1 MARMI
6 VLLSGPVS
14 SGKSTLA
21 DALVQQAGFQ
31 LIKTW
36 EMLTERAPEVA
47 RERAALQRLGEQL
60 DIDTRGDWVATDLSR
75 RARTLPEQALIVID
89 AVRIPGQVEAV
100 RRSFGPRVLHVHL
113 TAPEEILER
122 RYKHR
127 RRGDIKE
134 LASYTAVQDS
144 KTERDVDQ
152 LGDIADVVI
161 DTNRCTKED
170 VFVRAASHLGLFG
183 RGYPRLVDVLVG
195 GEFGSEGKGQVAAYL
210 SREYDLLIRV
220 GGPNAG
226 HKVYEEPDPY
236 TFHILPSGS
245 RASTAQLVLGPGTV
259 IHIPTLLKEIAE
271 CDISA
276 DRLSIDPQ
284 AMLISEDDRK
294 NEAALVK
301 AIGSTGQ
308 GVGYATAR
316 RILHRGVNPVALAR
330 DASELRPFIR
340 ETWRVIEERC
350 RDQSRILLEGTQ
362 GTGLSLYHGFY
373 PHVTSRDTTVAGC
386 LAEAGLSPSR
396 VRKVIMVCRTY
407 PIRVQDPDAD
417 GKTSGPMSQEISLTE
432 IARRSGLSL
441 AELQKTERTSTTNR
455 ARRICEFDWTLLKK
469 AAFLNAPTDIALT
482 FVDYL
487 HKDNRNA
494 RRFEQLT
501 LETLRFIQEVE
512 RISEAPVSLISTR
525 FHSRSIIDRRS
536 W

>member
-6 VLLSGPVS
+6 VVLSGPVS

-21 DALVQQAGFQ
+21 GALVRQAGFE

-36 EMLTERAPEVA
+36 ELLKERAPHVA
-47 RERAALQRLGEQL
+47 LERSALQQLGEAL
-60 DIDTRGDWVATDLSR
+60 DRDTKGDWVAVDISR
-75 RARTLPEQALIVID
+75 KARILPEPAMIVID
-89 AVRIPGQVEAV
+89 AVRIAAQVDAV
-100 RRSFGPRVLHVHL
+100 RRSFGPRVIHVHL
-113 TAPEEILER
+113 TAPEDVLGR
-122 RYKHR
+122 RYKQR

-134 LASYTAVQDS
+134 LASYSDVQAS
-144 KTERDVDQ
+144 KTEREVDQ
-152 LGDIADVVI
+152 LAGIADVVI
-161 DTNRCTKED
+161 DSNRCTMED

-183 RGYPRLVDVLVG
+183 RGYDRLVDVIIG

-226 HKVYEEPDPY
+226 HKVFEEPEPF
-236 TFHILPSGS
+236 TFHSLPSGS
-245 RASTAQLVLGPGTV
+245 RASTAQLALGPGAV
-259 IHIPTLLKEIAE
+259 IYVPSLLKEIAD
-271 CDISA
+271 CQIGA

-284 AMLISEDDRK
+284 AMLISDADKATEC
-294 NEAALVK
+294 ELVK

-308 GVGYATAR
+308 GVGSATAR
-316 RILHRGVNPVALAR
+316 RILDRGKPSVLLAR
-330 DASELRPFIR
+330 DAPELRPFIR
-340 ETWRVIEERC
+340 ETWQIIEERC
-350 RDQSRILLEGTQ
+350 RDKARILLEGTQ

-386 LAEAGLSPSR
+386 LAEAGISPSR
-396 VRKVIMVCRTY
+396 IRKVVMVCRTY
-407 PIRVQDPDAD
+407 PIRVQNPDAD
-417 GKTSGPMSQEISLTE
+417 GKTSGPMSQEIPLAE

-455 ARRICEFDWTLLKK
+455 ARRICEFDWALLKK

-482 FVDYL
+482 FADYL
-487 HKDNRNA
+487 NKDNRNA

-501 LETLRFIQEVE
+501 PETLQFIQEVE
-512 RISEAPVSLISTR
+512 RVAEAPVSLISTR
-525 FHSRSIIDRRS
+525 FHSRSIIDRRA

>member
-21 DALVQQAGFQ
+21 DALVQQARFA
-31 LIKTW
+31 LVKTW
-36 EMLTERAPEVA
+36 EMLTDRAPEVA
-47 RERAALQRLGEQL
+47 RERVALQRLGEQL
-60 DIDTRGDWVATDLSR
+60 DADTNGDWVAQDLSR
-75 RARTLPEQALIVID
+75 QARSLPEQALIVVD
-89 AVRIPGQVEAV
+89 AVRIAGQIEAV
-100 RRSFGPRVLHVHL
+100 RRSFGPRVVHVHL
-113 TAPEEILER
+113 KAPIEILER

-127 RRGDIKE
+127 KRGEIKE
-134 LASYTAVQDS
+134 LASYADVQAS
-144 KTERDVDQ
+144 RTERDVTG
-152 LGDIADVVI
+152 LEEIADVVI

-183 RGYPRLVDVLVG
+183 RGYDRLVDVLIG

-226 HKVYEEPDPY
+226 HKVYEEPVPY
-236 TFHILPSGS
+236 TFHTLPSGS
-245 RASTAQLVLGPGTV
+245 RASTAHLVLGPGAV
-259 IHIPTLLKEIAE
+259 VYVPTLLKEIAE

-284 AMLISEDDRK
+284 AMLISDDDRSS
-294 NEAALVK
+294 ESALVK

-316 RILHRGVNPVALAR
+316 RILSRGVTQVELAR
-330 DASELRPFIR
+330 DCSELRPFIR

-350 RDQSRILLEGTQ
+350 REKCRILLEGTQ

-386 LAEAGLSPSR
+386 LAESGLSPSR
-396 VRKVIMVCRTY
+396 VRKVIMVSRTY
-407 PIRVQDPDAD
+407 PIRVQNPEPD
-417 GKTSGPMSQEISLTE
+417 GTTSGPMSQEITLAE
-432 IARRSGLSL
+432 IARRSGLTL

-487 HKDNRNA
+487 DKRNRDA
-494 RRFEQLT
+494 RRFEQLST
-501 LETLRFIQEVE
+501 ETLRFIQEVE
-512 RISEAPVSLISTR
+512 RVAEAPVSLISTR
-525 FHSRSIIDRRS
+525 FHSRSIIDRRT

>member
-21 DALVQQAGFQ
+21 EALVHQASFH

-47 RERAALQRLGEQL
+47 RERVALQLLGEQL
-60 DIDTRGDWVATDLSR
+60 DIETKGDWVAADLSR
-75 RARTLPEQALIVID
+75 KARTLPEHALIVTD
-89 AVRIPGQVEAV
+89 AVRIPDQVEAV
-100 RRSFGPRVLHVHL
+100 RRSFGPRVMHVHL
-113 TAPEEILER
+113 TAPRETLER

-134 LASYTAVQDS
+134 LASYAAVQNS

-152 LGDIADVVI
+152 LADIADVVI
-161 DTNRCTKED
+161 DTNRCTIED
-170 VFVRAASHLGLFG
+170 VLVRTASHLGLFG

-226 HKVYEEPDPY
+226 HKVYEEPHPY

-245 RASTAQLVLGPGTV
+245 RSSTAQLVLGPGTV

-284 AMLISEDDRK
+284 AMLISEDDWK
-294 NEAALVK
+294 NEAALVR

-308 GVGYATAR
+308 GVGCATAR
-316 RILHRGVNPVALAR
+316 RILDRGVKPVALAR
-330 DASELRPFIR
+330 DANELHPFIR
-340 ETWRVIEERC
+340 EAWRVIEELC

-373 PHVTSRDTTVAGC
+373 PYVTSRDTTVAGC

-407 PIRVQDPDAD
+407 PIRVQNPDAD
-417 GKTSGPMSQEISLTE
+417 GMTSGPMSQEISLTE

-441 AELQKTERTSTTNR
+441 TELQKTERTSTTDR
-455 ARRICEFDWTLLKK
+455 ARRVCEFDWTLLRK

-487 HKDNRNA
+487 HKGNRNA

-501 LETLRFIQEVE
+501 PETLRFIQEVE
-512 RISEAPVSLISTR
+512 RVSEAPVSLVSTR
-525 FHSRSIIDRRS
+525 FHSRSIIDRRT